1 MTLCT
6 FKFISDN
13 YGDIVKF
20 KEYKDNIFQEFILS
34 RKNDVLYKTLPII
47 LKFVLSRDILIL
59 KINKIKEND
68 IQYICEQIYCEN
80 RFVKFMRRI

>member
-80 RFVKFMRRI
+80 IRRNK